1 MRMKI
6 PLIDQTINPWLALS
20 LSVSGAARQG
30 ATLPWPRTRRPQITL
45 SSHPPSF
52 SSTRRLSFW
61 STRWTLD
68 CSAHIVLNPLGR
80 WFPLTPKRSHFE
92 EAADFR
98 STRFLDLP
106 STTIYAPCDRHADRL
121 PVKGDIPRRL
131 ALPTSLS
138 LLPPPRPLPSYPDGL
153 SRGLDSPTWRRSSCW
168 RR

>member
-1 MRMKI
+1 MVGLVGIGRSTSRSH
-6 PLIDQTINPWLALS
+6 L
-20 LSVSGAARQG
+20 
-30 ATLPWPRTRRPQITL
+30 TL
-45 SSHPPSF
+45 SGGELVDPKLLFLPPPSF
-52 SSTRRLSFW
+52 SSTRRLSSW
-61 STRWTLD
+61 STRWTLI
-68 CSAHIVLNPLGR
+68 CSVRIVLNPLGR
-80 WFPLTPKRSHFE
+80 WFPLTPKRSHFG